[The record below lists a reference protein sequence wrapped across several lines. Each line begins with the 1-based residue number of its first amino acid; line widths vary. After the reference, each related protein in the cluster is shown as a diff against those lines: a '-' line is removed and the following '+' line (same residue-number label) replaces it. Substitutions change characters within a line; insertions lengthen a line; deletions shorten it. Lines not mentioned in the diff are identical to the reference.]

1 MNYNFGEKGLEIK
14 FTFKERFF
22 LLFRGVV
29 KLDAY
34 SSYKHSAVLLKL
46 VHDANVKYGDDYIVF
61 EALILQFRL
70 SCAPL
75 EPGKGS
81 RFLVIGPLKR

>member
-1 MNYNFGEKGLEIK
+1 MNYHFGKKGLEIK

-22 LLFRGVV
+22 LLFRGIV

-46 VHDANVKYGDDYIVF
+46 VHDATAKYGDGTKHGNIM
-61 EALILQFRL
+61 E
-70 SCAPL
+70 
-75 EPGKGS
+75 EKTNE
-81 RFLVIGPLKR
+81 

>member
-46 VHDANVKYGDDYIVF
+46 VHDANVKYGD
-61 EALILQFRL
+61 
-70 SCAPL
+70 
-75 EPGKGS
+75 GKKHGK
-81 RFLVIGPLKR
+81 IMEIKTNE